1 MSPAPPGFDPTA
13 EVVYAPIRHHS
24 PACARAVR
32 ALIREHRPDAVLIE
46 GPRDA
51 TPILPLLL
59 HPKAAMPLAIYTT
72 YVERAPV
79 DLPGGLGVRRHAA
92 YAPFCAYSPELVA
105 AEAAAEVGAEAA
117 LIDLTYPEM
126 VVAGRAGEP
135 PEGRGPQPDSLMSDR
150 HLTHGRFLAAA
161 CERANARD
169 ADDLWDS
176 LFESGPPEATDP
188 ARFFAG
194 VWAYCEAARASATP
208 EELAADGTL
217 TRERA
222 MVAAVAERA
231 GQRLVVVTGGFH
243 SVVLAE
249 TEPGMPKP
257 VKAKPDDAVTVL
269 MRYGFRQLDRLNG
282 YASGMPSPGFYQ
294 HAWGGGDAAELY
306 AELGRKL
313 DGIGVAD
320 VIAAADQC
328 RRLAGLRGHATAT
341 REDFLDGVRS
351 SLVKGEVHAEG
362 GVVLAET
369 RKLLA
374 GDRIGTVPPGAGQ
387 PPIVHDFLAAAARLK
402 LDATKA
408 AGGRSTLDLYRQARH
423 RAVSRFLHRLR
434 FLNVPFGE
442 WEKGPDFVK
451 GKELGRIQELWSW
464 AWTPAVEGRLIECS
478 VYGGS
483 VEEAAAGRLSE
494 AADEAEHGGGGAAEA
509 ASLVLEACRM
519 GLHAHAPGL
528 LERTRGLVAREG
540 SFEGVVAA
548 CERLLLLH
556 VAVEPLE
563 AHGLAG
569 VLEAADAAYARA
581 CRLLDGLGGLGDG
594 DEEPALVSLR
604 ELAQAAA
611 TLGDDQRR
619 RGLRVR
625 PLERLAAESANDC
638 IAGAALGLLHAA
650 GERGDAEAAAAFRG
664 RLGEP
669 EAAAAFLRGL
679 LATDRAAL
687 WLVPGFVDALHGLL
701 RDADQDLFETL
712 LPRLRLAMAELSP
725 TETDRV
731 AAAVAEHAG
740 VARFRT
746 RVTAAEAATLAERS
760 AVERRVAEALERDG
774 LADWLRK

>member
-1 MSPAPPGFDPTA
+1 MRFDPSA
-13 EVVYAPIRHHS
+13 NVVYAPIRHHS
-24 PACARAVR
+24 PACARAVE
-32 ALIREHRPDAVLIE
+32 ALIRQHRPNAVLIE

-59 HPKAAMPLAIYTT
+59 HRAAEMPLAIYTT

-79 DLPGGLGVRRHAA
+79 DLSGGAGELGVRRHAA
-92 YAPFCAYSPELVA
+92 YSPFCAYSPELVA
-105 AEAAAEVGAEAA
+105 ARTAAEVGAESAF
-117 LIDLTYPEM
+117 IDLTYPEM
-126 VVAGRAGEP
+126 VVAGREGED
-135 PEGRGPQPDSLMSDR
+135 GPRPDSLMSDR

-176 LFESGPPEATDP
+176 LFESGPPEAGD
-188 ARFFAG
+188 ADFSRFFRG
-194 VWAYCEAARASATP
+194 VWAYCEAARASATR
-208 EELAADGTL
+208 EELEADGTL
-217 TRERA
+217 ARERA
-222 MVAAVAERA
+222 MAAAVAQRVAA

-243 SVVLAE
+243 SVVLPE

-257 VKAKPDDAVTVL
+257 VNAKLDDAVTVL

-294 HAWGGGDAAELY
+294 HAWDGGDAATLY
-306 AELGRKL
+306 ATLARTL

-320 VIAAADQC
+320 VIGATDQC

-351 SLVKGEVHAEG
+351 SLVKGEIHAEG

-408 AGGRSTLDLYRQARH
+408 AGGRSTLDLYRQPRH
-423 RAVSRFLHRLR
+423 RAMSRFLHRLR
-434 FLNVPFGE
+434 FLGVPFGE
-442 WEKGPDFVK
+442 WERGPDFVK

-483 VEEAAAGRLSE
+483 VEEAAAGRMSE
-494 AADEAEHGGGGAAEA
+494 AADEAEKRGGGAGEA

-519 GLHAHAPGL
+519 GLHAHAPTL
-528 LERTRGLVAREG
+528 LERTRGLIARES
-540 SFEGVVAA
+540 SFERVVAA

-563 AHGLAG
+563 AHDLAG
-569 VLEAADAAYARA
+569 VLDAADAAYARA

-594 DEEPALVSLR
+594 DEEPALASLR
-604 ELAQAAA
+604 ELAHAAA
-611 TLGDDQRR
+611 TLGDDERR
-619 RGLRVR
+619 RGLRIR
-625 PLERLAAESANDC
+625 PLARLADEAANDC

-664 RLGEP
+664 RLGTP

-687 WLVPGFVDALHGLL
+687 WLVPDFVDALHGLL
-701 RDADQDLFETL
+701 RDADQDRFETL

-740 VARFRT
+740 VAKFRT
-746 RVTAAEAATLAERS
+746 RVTAGEAATLAERS

-774 LADWLRK
+774 LGDWLP